1 VYAEWLGQES
11 SRIWLAETSVGQS
24 PIGYLVS
31 MPSRLS
37 IAHARNDDLEVKR
50 IYLLHRFRGN
60 GLGRR
65 LMHEVERSARAR
77 GFTRLLLGV
86 YSRNRA
92 AIAFYER
99 LGFHKVGDRTF
110 KVGTNSYEDIVMGL
124 SLAPAHAAARGS

>member
-37 IAHARNDDLEVKR
+37 IAQARNDDLEVKR

-60 GLGRR
+60 G
-65 LMHEVERSARAR
+65 SAP
-77 GFTRLLLGV
+77 TRT
-86 YSRNRA
+86 
-92 AIAFYER
+92 
-99 LGFHKVGDRTF
+99 RT
-110 KVGTNSYEDIVMGL
+110 S
-124 SLAPAHAAARGS
+124 